1 MGSRPSKLRMPEK
14 PTPDPLTPGTIIPV
28 LAAIAVFGTLYG
40 AAAQQVFGTWLTVL
54 SSIVVFSGTV
64 QFTMVA
70 LLVAGAGPLA
80 VIWAIS
86 VVNVRNFALGG
97 TLRPHLRGS
106 RLERIVLSWFLI
118 DETVGLAL
126 TAPESSDRILLR
138 AGLGAYLAWVAG
150 TVLGIVGGATLGLAG
165 LASAIFP
172 VLFIGLAALMV
183 RSAGGLARAAIGVAV
198 TVVLLVS
205 WPGLAGLA
213 PVIGGVLAA
222 IPGGRG
228 E

>member
-1 MGSRPSKLRMPEK
+1 MPDRPI
-14 PTPDPLTPGTIIPV
+14 PDPLSPSTLVPILG
-28 LAAIAVFGTLYG
+28 AIAVFGTLYG
-40 AAAQQVFGTWLTVL
+40 AAAQPVLGTWLTVA
-54 SSIVVFSGTV
+54 SSIIVFSGTV

-70 LLVAGAGPLA
+70 LLAAGAGPLA
-80 VIWAIS
+80 VIWAVS
-86 VVNVRNFALGG
+86 VVNIRNFALGAA
-97 TLRPHLRGS
+97 LRPHLRGS
-106 RLERIVLSWFLI
+106 RWARIVLSWFLV

-126 TAPESSDRILLR
+126 TAPHSSDRILLR
-138 AGLGAYLAWVAG
+138 AGLGAYMAWVVGSVVGVA
-150 TVLGIVGGATLGLAG
+150 GGATLGLAG

-183 RSAGGLARAAIGVAV
+183 RSAGGLVRAATGVVV

-213 PVIGGVLAA
+213 PVIGGALAA
-222 IPGGRG
+222 IPGGGG